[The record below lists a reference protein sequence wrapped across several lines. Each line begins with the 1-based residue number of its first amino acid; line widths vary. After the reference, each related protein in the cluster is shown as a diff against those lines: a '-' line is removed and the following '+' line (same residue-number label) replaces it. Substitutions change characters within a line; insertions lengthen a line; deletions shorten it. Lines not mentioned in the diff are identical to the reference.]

1 MSDAKYSRS
10 IYIEPS
16 FCDMTGKLG
25 TAETFAL
32 FMDIASEHAEVTGI
46 GTHAMGAKGLF
57 WLTTKTK
64 IHFNRHPEM
73 MEVIEASTWP
83 QELKAARVIRDYALE
98 KDGELVA
105 AGKTE
110 WAVLEIRTGRL
121 HNIYDNVYNENTKA
135 YERNVLE
142 EPFTKFN
149 PDFSDG
155 RPIGEYTIN
164 SQDTDFG
171 GHTNNAAYP
180 RIFLS
185 MYAGKELTD
194 MNITDMEVIFKAPC
208 YEGNK
213 VLIYERRAG
222 NSRELGMF
230 DEAGKVIS
238 YCKIN

>member
-1 MSDAKYSRS
+1 MSDAKYTRS

-16 FCDMTGKLG
+16 FCDLTGKLG

-32 FMDIASEHAEVTGI
+32 FMDVASEHAEVTGI

-64 IHFNRHPEM
+64 IHFNRRPEM
-73 MEVIEASTWP
+73 MEIVDASTWP
-83 QELKAARVIRDYALE
+83 QEIKPARVIRDYALE
-98 KDGELVA
+98 KDGELIV

-110 WAVLEIRTGRL
+110 WAVLEIKTGKL
-121 HNIYDNVYNENTKA
+121 HNILDNVYNENTEE

-142 EPFTKFN
+142 ELFTKFN
-149 PDFSDG
+149 ADFSNG
-155 RPIGEYTIN
+155 KIIGEYVIN

-185 MYAGKELTD
+185 MYSGKELKE
-194 MNITDMEVIFKAPC
+194 MNITDMEVIFKLPS

-213 VLIYERRAG
+213 VSIYERRTG
-222 NSRELGMF
+222 SSVELGMF
-230 DEAGKVIS
+230 NEDGKVVAFA
-238 YCKIN
+238 KIN